1 MGIAAAVA
9 IVFWIHSRQPL
20 YHTDLWGHLAYG
32 RLIWQTGAIPETEP
46 FMPLAR
52 GVTLV
57 DTAWLA
63 QIAGYLAI
71 SQGGPPAIQMLH
83 ALSIAVCFAALARW
97 LYVQTTSVV
106 FTLAG
111 MALFEALN
119 WFQFRVV
126 RPQMA
131 GLACCAALLTV
142 LTARRWRPVYW
153 LAIPVTL
160 ALWANLHG
168 SFVIGLGFL
177 GTACLGRIIDVFRRT
192 GHIMAPIHDR
202 HSLRLLF
209 AAALAAAAVLLN
221 PYGPKLYAE
230 VLAFSR
236 HPNLDRLL
244 EWQALSLRSVQ
255 GQIAAGVAAALV
267 VVFPFSR
274 RRVPAGEVLAVLG
287 LGVAT
292 FWSTRTLVWWAPVA
306 TSCLVLNAHDAW
318 RRLRPVQERSPT
330 SHLSGSWRVVAAG
343 LALLAFAT
351 TPFGLRLFAGR
362 DEDLR
367 SSVSAQTPVAATDW
381 LVAHPST
388 GQLFNTYEWGDFLVW
403 AGPPSLPV
411 FVTSQAHLVPR
422 EVWEDYV
429 TVISV
434 AAGWEQILERYR
446 VERVVVDKFKRGAL
460 IARLRTSAEW
470 EIVFEDPVAVVFKRR
485 DGLQLKLRAGER
497 GA

>member
-1 MGIAAAVA
+1 MQAGNLPRARCWGLARRWQSYSGSIAA
-9 IVFWIHSRQPL
+9 SRL

-46 FMPLAR
+46 FMPLAH
-52 GVTLV
+52 GVPLV

-83 ALSIAVCFAALARW
+83 ALAIAVCFAALARW
-97 LYVQTTSVV
+97 LYAQTESVV

-131 GLACCAALLTV
+131 GLVCCAALLTM
-142 LTARRWRPVYW
+142 LTARRCRPVFW
-153 LAIPVTL
+153 LAIPATL

-168 SFVIGLGFL
+168 SFAVGLGFL
-177 GTACLGRIIDVFRRT
+177 GCACHGHVIDTWRRT
-192 GHIMAPIHDR
+192 R
-202 HSLRLLF
+202 R
-209 AAALAAAAVLLN
+209 LAAPLHDHHLRSLILVAVLAATAVLLN

-267 VVFPFSR
+267 VVYPFSR
-274 RRVPAGEVLAVLG
+274 RRVPAGELLAVLG

-292 FWSTRTLVWWAPVA
+292 FWSTRMLIWWAPVA
-306 TSCLVLNAHDAW
+306 TSCLVLNVHAAW
-318 RRLRPVQERSPT
+318 RGFRPVHKRSPA
-330 SHLSGSWRVVAAG
+330 SPFSGSWMVVAAG
-343 LALLAFAT
+343 LAILAFAT
-351 TPFGLRLFAGR
+351 TPFGLWLFAGR
-362 DEDLR
+362 AEDLR
-367 SSVSAQTPVAATDW
+367 NSVSAQTPVAATDW

-403 AGPPSLPV
+403 AGPPNLPV
-411 FVTSQAHLVPR
+411 FVTSQR
-422 EVWEDYV
+422 IWF
-429 TVISV
+429 
-434 AAGWEQILERYR
+434 R
-446 VERVVVDKFKRGAL
+446 
-460 IARLRTSAEW
+460 ARCGRTT
-470 EIVFEDPVAVVFKRR
+470 
-485 DGLQLKLRAGER
+485 
-497 GA
+497 